1 VDSMGWPVGKSAP
14 RQQRHSHLNDIIWR
28 AMNRAQIPSVKEPV
42 GLLRQDGKRPDGTTI
57 LSWSRGKP
65 LAWDVTVPDTYTDAH
80 VSNTAM
86 ETGAAASLA
95 ATNKTNKNSQ
105 LSATHIFTPVA
116 IETTGTYKHHQAVE
130 LVQELK
136 RRATIITGDSRE
148 TTYLFQQSSES
159 FIPLSATFI

>member
-1 VDSMGWPVGKSAP
+1 
-14 RQQRHSHLNDIIWR
+14 
-28 AMNRAQIPSVKEPV
+28 MNRAQIPSVKEPV

-86 ETGAAASLA
+86 KTGATASLA
-95 ATNKTNKNSQ
+95 ATNKTNKYSR

-116 IETTGTYKHHQAVE
+116 IETAGTWQAVE
-130 LVQELK
+130 LAHAL
-136 RRATIITGDSRE
+136 RRWAIIITGDSRE